1 MSGKVVPKFT
11 IFGLLV
17 AARLLTFAACSRI
30 CCMLKSFVAEQ
41 LLEYNNGDFSLG
53 YLEKQW

>member
-1 MSGKVVPKFT
+1 VVPKFT

-41 LLEYNNGDFSLG
+41 LLEYNNGDFSLA